1 MWKYRELSIKRIFN
15 IDTDP
20 ATEEITKI
28 ILFISRKLL
37 TSLCLI
43 TYLSEIRF
51 LNKKRNNDEA

>member
-20 ATEEITKI
+20 VTKEITKI
-28 ILFISRKLL
+28 ILSINRKLL

>member
-1 MWKYRELSIKRIFN
+1 MWKYRELSVKRIFN

-20 ATEEITKI
+20 ATGETAKI
-28 ILFISRKLL
+28 ILFINRKLL

-43 TYLSEIRF
+43 AYLSEIRF

>member
-15 IDTDP
+15 IDTDT